1 MADENFPILATRAA
15 RLIRDDN
22 FSLEAWDSIIENT
35 ENETLMKLIASI
47 RNALS
52 YSKETGVIRG
62 IVKSGYLNSLS
73 KWENARKEVPS
84 KIAKAGDVVAKE
96 AEAYIKKEKIRIE

>member
-1 MADENFPILATRAA
+1 MADENFPTLATRAV
-15 RLIRDDN
+15 RLIKDEN

-35 ENETLMKLIASI
+35 ENETLMKLLASI

-52 YSKETGVIRG
+52 YSKETEVIRG

-73 KWENARKEVPS
+73 KWEKARKKVPS
-84 KIAKAGDVVAKE
+84 KIAKAGDMVVKE
-96 AEAYIKKEKIRIE
+96 AEVYIKKEKIRIE

>member
-1 MADENFPILATRAA
+1 MANENFSALAARAARMIRDENFSFEVW
-15 RLIRDDN
+15 DN
-22 FSLEAWDSIIENT
+22 IIENT
-35 ENETLMKLIASI
+35 ENEALMKLLASI

-62 IVKSGYLNSLS
+62 IVKSGYLKSLS
-73 KWENARKEVPS
+73 RWEKARKEVPL
-84 KIAKAGDVVAKE
+84 KTAKAGDLVVKE